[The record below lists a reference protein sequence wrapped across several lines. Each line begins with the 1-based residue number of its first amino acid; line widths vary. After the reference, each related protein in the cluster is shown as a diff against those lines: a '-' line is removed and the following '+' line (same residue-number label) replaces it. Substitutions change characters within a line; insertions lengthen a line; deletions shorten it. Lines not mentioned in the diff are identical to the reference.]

1 MSVVETSFSARIK
14 ISNPLSSP
22 GGFETKS
29 PTEEERR
36 KKNKKEED
44 FGRRTHRN
52 RNLRNTDEDLLART
66 RKQRTRKRVQ
76 TPPFSYQLFPVFQN
90 PIARISRPVALRQSS
105 LMRYD
110 AWPRELAR
118 DRSFQFFV
126 LLLLLPRVLE
136 VVHSR

>member
-29 PTEEERR
+29 PIQKKKEERR
-36 KKNKKEED
+36 RRKKKISEEEHTEIVISVT
-44 FGRRTHRN
+44 RTKTCSREQEN
-52 RNLRNTDEDLLART
+52 ND
-66 RKQRTRKRVQ
+66 KKRVQ